1 MVSDTYH
8 HGDLKESLII
18 EGLKLFNEEGAD
30 KFSLR
35 KVAALCNVSHSA
47 PYKHF
52 KNKEE
57 LINAIS
63 QYVFGEFEKSLR
75 EIAEMH
81 KDDPYKKIMEL
92 GKKYVWFMVEN
103 PDYLKFL
110 FLNNYKYEIIV
121 DENKLENKISGAF
134 GLFKSSAIE
143 YLKSINVKKEEYAQD
158 VIAMWSM
165 VHGIAV
171 MLANRTFI
179 YNGDYLELVENI
191 IHKNLKF

>member
-1 MVSDTYH
+1 MAGDTYH

-18 EGLKLFNEEGAD
+18 EGLRLFNEEGAD

-57 LINAIS
+57 LINDIS
-63 QYVFGEFEKSLR
+63 QYVFSEFEKSLR
-75 EIAEMH
+75 EIAEIY
-81 KDDPYKKIMEL
+81 KDVPYKKIVEL

-110 FLNNYKYEIIV
+110 FLNNYKYEITV
-121 DENKLENKISGAF
+121 EENKIETKIMGAF
-134 GLFKSSAIE
+134 GIFKESAIE

-171 MLANRTFI
+171 MLANRTFV

-191 IHKNLKF
+191 INKNLKF